1 MYTIIVTY
9 GTMLETIQAVDPNIV
24 NPDPYIWKLLV
35 WIIGSIFS
43 ILSGLTIF
51 FLRKNINAVDELTR
65 LLNQL
70 SNKMT
75 EQTVKAEELKDDV
88 LELKTAQNENNK
100 AIADLKLQVNEHDV
114 LLNLRRNAN

>member
-1 MYTIIVTY
+1 
-9 GTMLETIQAVDPNIV
+9 MLETIQAVDPNIV